1 MRPDVPYFIILL
13 CLTPNDFTHQEES
26 AATQWANQ
34 TICLC
39 TLLNLELSGGCVQMR
54 PTLLFYSV

>member
-39 TLLNLELSGGCVQMR
+39 TLLNL
-54 PTLLFYSV
+54 